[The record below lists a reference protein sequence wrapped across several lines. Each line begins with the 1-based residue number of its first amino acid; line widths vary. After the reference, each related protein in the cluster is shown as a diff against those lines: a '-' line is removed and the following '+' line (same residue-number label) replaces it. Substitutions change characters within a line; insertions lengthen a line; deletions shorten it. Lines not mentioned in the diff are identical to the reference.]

1 MTEFPEDFLNDVA
14 LAYNVSSAELLAL
27 RHALAGQ
34 TAEVSAKALGISAVA
49 VRKRLSSVYT
59 KFAIPGGTPGKLEA
73 LKRILSEKQRSSQ
86 ALSASS
92 SLRLEDIPS
101 ASIFF
106 GRTDELQTLENW
118 LTVNH
123 CPLVAVLGMGG
134 IGKTTLTAKLTE
146 RLRDK
151 FDGVLWRSLR
161 SAPLLKDV
169 LADILQN
176 LFHLPITE
184 LPEDVDGRLS
194 QLIERL
200 RNGRYLL
207 LLDNVES
214 ILQHGVLVGAYKDEY
229 EDYGKL
235 FTRVGISPHQS
246 CLVLTS
252 REKPREVALLE
263 AAESTARSLKL
274 EGLQETDAQNL
285 LQSRGLPIS
294 TNVLDECKRLIERYR
309 GNPLALKIVS
319 TTITETFGG
328 NISNF
333 LGQEE
338 DSIFLGDIRGLL
350 DQQFERL
357 SELEKD
363 VMYWLTINLE
373 PVSVAELRGD
383 MVAPVSIGELSEIIE
398 SLRRRSLIEVEQ
410 RSFFALQPVVM
421 EYMTDQLIEQV
432 CQEIKT
438 EKINR
443 FDRYALLKA
452 ESKDYVKDLQI
463 RSIVQPII
471 NRLLAIF
478 GSADGV
484 EQQLKQIL
492 AALPKKRP
500 VKPGYAGG
508 NILNLLCQIKQV
520 IGDEYDFSDIAVWQ
534 ADLRFVSLHNVN
546 FAGADLAKSVFSE
559 TLSSILS
566 VTFSPAGHQLA
577 TGDVDGKVSL
587 WQIAGD
593 KYHLAWQG
601 KHNSWVRTVAF
612 SPDGTRLAS
621 SGGDQLIKL
630 WDVDRGICLHTYQAK
645 NSGPVRSLAFS
656 ADGTLLA
663 SGGDD
668 CHVRLWDVNT
678 GHCLNTLKGH
688 TGWVWSVAFSSD
700 DVLLASGS
708 EDHSVRVWDVRTGQ
722 CIHTLKGHQDWISSV
737 AFSPD
742 GITLASGSGDCRIH
756 LWDVRLGKCLN
767 VFGATEM
774 HTNWVWSVAFSSDGT
789 MLASSSDD
797 HTVKLWNVAD
807 GTCCATFKGHT
818 NRVGAIAF
826 SPNNKVLASGSEDQ
840 TIRVWEVTTHKCLKV
855 LNGYTNRIGTV
866 AFSPDG
872 FILATGSDDRR
883 IKIWDKIWDCHT
895 ENCSAPLRGHTN
907 RVGTVAFSPNGML
920 LASGSDDCT
929 IRVWDVRTRQCLET
943 LKAHTN
949 WVSTVAFSPDGK
961 RLASGSDDCTIRV
974 WDVRT
979 WQCLETLKA
988 HTSRLRSVAFSPDG
1002 LLLASGSD
1010 DKTVKLWDVNT
1021 WQCVKTFEDDNW
1033 VWSVT
1038 FSPDSRIL
1046 ASGNEDFTARL
1057 WTIDSGEYSVLEGH
1071 TGPLRSVA
1079 FSPNGR
1085 ILASASGDK
1094 TVRLWDTQTHECLK
1108 ILEGHTNWVK
1118 SIAFSPNGETI
1129 ASGSDDESITIWN
1142 VETGKCLTVLRSEK
1156 PYQKMRITGATGITE
1171 PQKASL
1177 KALGAFE

>member
-1 MTEFPEDFLNDVA
+1 MTEFSEDFLNDVA
-14 LAYNVSSAELLAL
+14 LTHNVSSAELLAL

-34 TAEVSAKALGISAVA
+34 TAEASAKALGISAVA

-59 KFAIPGGTPGKLEA
+59 KFALPGGIPGKLEA
-73 LKRILSEKQRSSQ
+73 LRRILSEKQRSSQ
-86 ALSASS
+86 PLSTSS

-106 GRTDELQTLENW
+106 GRTVELQTLENW
-118 LTVNH
+118 IAVNH
-123 CPLVAVLGMGG
+123 CPLVALLGMGG

-146 RLRDK
+146 RLQDK

-194 QLIERL
+194 QLIDRL
-200 RNGRYLL
+200 RSGRYLL
-207 LLDNVES
+207 ILDNVES

-229 EDYGKL
+229 EDYGEL
-235 FTRVGISPHQS
+235 FTRVGISSHQS

-263 AAESTARSLKL
+263 AAESTVRSLKL

-285 LQSRGLPIS
+285 LKSRGLPLS
-294 TNVLDECKRLIERYR
+294 TSVLDECKRLIERYR

-328 NISNF
+328 NISDF

-338 DSIFLGDIRGLL
+338 DSIFLGDIRELL

-373 PVSVAELRGD
+373 PVPVVELRGD
-383 MVAPVSIGELSEIIE
+383 MFAPVSIGELSEIIE

-410 RSFFALQPVVM
+410 RSFLALQPVVM

-438 EKINR
+438 EKINL

-463 RSIVQPII
+463 RSILQPII
-471 NRLLAIF
+471 KRLLAIF
-478 GSADGV
+478 GDADGV

-492 AALPKKRP
+492 AAIPKQRP

-508 NILNLLCQIKQV
+508 NILNLVCQIKQD
-520 IGDEYDFSDIAVWQ
+520 IGDEYDFSKIAVWQ
-534 ADLRFVSLHNVN
+534 ADLRFVSLHKVN

-566 VTFSPAGHQLA
+566 VTFRPDGHQLA
-577 TGDVDGKVSL
+577 TGDVDGKVRL

-593 KYHLAWQG
+593 KYYLAWQG
-601 KHNSWVRTVAF
+601 EHDSWVRTVAF

-630 WDVDRGICLHTYQAK
+630 WDVNQGICLPIYPEK
-645 NSGPVRSLAFS
+645 NSSPVRSLAFS

-668 CHVRLWDVNT
+668 CHVKLWDANT

-688 TGWVWSVAFSSD
+688 TSWVWSVAFSSD
-700 DVLLASGS
+700 GVLLASGS

-722 CIHTLKGHQDWISSV
+722 CIHTLKGHQNWVSSV

-774 HTNWVWSVAFSSDGT
+774 HTNWVWSVAFSPDGT

-807 GTCCATFKGHT
+807 GTCCATLKGHT

-826 SPNNKVLASGSEDQ
+826 SPNNNVLASGSEDQ
-840 TIRVWEVTTHKCLKV
+840 TIRVWEATTRKCLKI

-872 FILATGSDDRR
+872 FILASGSDDRT
-883 IKIWDKIWDCHT
+883 IGIWNYRT
-895 ENCSAPLRGHTN
+895 GESSASLRGHTN
-907 RVGTVAFSPNGML
+907 R
-920 LASGSDDCT
+920 
-929 IRVWDVRTRQCLET
+929 
-943 LKAHTN
+943 
-949 WVSTVAFSPDGK
+949 VSTVAFSPDGTL
-961 RLASGSDDCTIRV
+961 LASGSDDCTIRV

-988 HTSRLRSVAFSPDG
+988 HTNWVSTVAFSSDGKWLASGSDDCTIRVWDVRTWQCLETLKDHTSRLRSVAFSPDG

-1021 WQCVKTFEDDNW
+1021 WQRVKPLEDDNW

-1046 ASGNEDFTARL
+1046 ASGNEDCTARL
-1057 WTIDSGEYSVLEGH
+1057 WTIDSGKYSVLEGH

-1085 ILASASGDK
+1085 ILASGSGDE
-1094 TVRLWDTQTHECLK
+1094 TVRLWDTQTGKCLK
-1108 ILEGHTNWVK
+1108 ILKGHKNWVK
-1118 SIAFSPNGETI
+1118 SIAFSPDGETI
-1129 ASGSDDESITIWN
+1129 ASGSDDETIAIWN
-1142 VETGKCLTVLRSEK
+1142 VETGNCFPVLRSKK
-1156 PYQKMRITGATGITE
+1156 PYQKMRITEATGITE
-1171 PQKASL
+1171 PQKDSL
-1177 KALGAFE
+1177 KALGAIE